1 MADKIYLQV
10 CAGLA
15 NRLRATVSGLC
26 AAEDLSKNIIIS
38 WPTEHAF
45 GANWNDIFEPESWI
59 TTTPIAYS
67 RMCLSP
73 ADWKKEKQNS
83 SIVIKSYGQ
92 FYPSSD
98 RWLLVLRSFKPKE
111 YYLDRVKELFGDI
124 KPVGVHIRRTDNL
137 RSILNSP
144 TTSFF
149 DAMDRMPDRIFFVA
163 TDDQNEYTAM
173 VARYPGRIIER
184 KPILRRDTLEGIQDA
199 FLDFLALSRCTEIIG
214 SAGSSFSEIAAAY
227 GSIPIQIIQ

>member
-1 MADKIYLQV
+1 MSDKIYLQV

-38 WPTEHAF
+38 WPKEHAF
-45 GANWNDIFEPESWI
+45 GATWEDIFEPEAWA
-59 TTTPIAYS
+59 TTVPLAYS
-67 RMCLSP
+67 RICLSL
-73 ADWKKEKQNS
+73 ADWEKEKQKP

-92 FYPSSD
+92 FYRSCD
-98 RWLLVLRSFKPKE
+98 RWINYLRSFRPKRA
-111 YYLDRVKELFGDI
+111 YLDRVKELFGAV

-149 DAMDRMPDRIFFVA
+149 DAMDAMPHRTFFVA
-163 TDDQNEYTAM
+163 TDDPKEYETM
-173 VARYPGRIIER
+173 VTRYPGRIIER
-184 KPILRRDTLEGIQDA
+184 APIFRRDTLEGIEDA
-199 FLDFLALSRCTEIIG
+199 FVDFLALSQCTEILG
-214 SAGSSFSEIAAAY
+214 SSASSFSEIAAVY
-227 GSIPIQIIQ
+227 GDIPLKIIQ

>member
-1 MADKIYLQV
+1 MDKIYLQV

-38 WPTEHAF
+38 WPAEHVF
-45 GANWNDIFEPESWI
+45 GATWEDIFEPEPWA
-59 TTTPIAYS
+59 TAMPMGYF

-73 ADWKKEKQNS
+73 ADWEKEKRKEP
-83 SIVIKSYGQ
+83 IVIKSYGQ
-92 FYPSSD
+92 FYPTSA
-98 RWLLVLRSFKPKE
+98 RWLAHLRSFKPKGN
-111 YYLDRVKELFGDI
+111 YLNRVKELFGTV

-149 DAMDRMPDRIFFVA
+149 DVMDAMPDRVFFIA
-163 TDDQNEYTAM
+163 TDDPKEYEAM
-173 VARYPGRIIER
+173 FTRYPGRIIQR
-184 KPILRRDTLEGIQDA
+184 TPLLRRDTLKGIQDA

-214 SAGSSFSEIAAAY
+214 SSGSSFSEIAALY
-227 GSIPIQIIQ
+227 GNIPLKIIQ